1 MKLTNYLEILCIVA
15 WKWIVGY
22 DGLSCLYGWIAER
35 LESSKAAKKDIWSQ
49 CFGRTLNSDAKFW
62 SSELTNSFL
71 FLPAP
76 NFSVMLCRS
85 VPFLAAVSNCNGSFG
100 SKIPGKRVGGGGDAE
115 TLLQCDSC
123 QLVLSL
129 FGSKPRKIMICRL
142 VGVRS

>member
-1 MKLTNYLEILCIVA
+1 MAGLQKDWKVVKQQKKIYGASALADYLR
-15 WKWIVGY
+15 
-22 DGLSCLYGWIAER
+22 D
-35 LESSKAAKKDIWSQ
+35 
-49 CFGRTLNSDAKFW
+49 SDAKFW

-115 TLLQCDSC
+115 TLLHCDSC

-129 FGSKPRKIMICRL
+129 FGIKPRKIMMCRL